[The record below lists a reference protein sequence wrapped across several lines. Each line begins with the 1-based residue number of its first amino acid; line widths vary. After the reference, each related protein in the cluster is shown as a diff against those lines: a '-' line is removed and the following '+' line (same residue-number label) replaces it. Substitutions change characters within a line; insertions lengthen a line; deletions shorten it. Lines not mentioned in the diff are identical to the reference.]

1 MSHNKNIRIK
11 IRQIALKSPRI
22 SKNVARLESTAPLPP
37 ISQVAQLKSAS
48 EIKSPTSSPNP
59 TYPKV
64 IA

>member
-22 SKNVARLESTAPLPP
+22 SKNVARLESTAAP

-48 EIKSPTSSPNP
+48 EIKSPASNP
-59 TYPKV
+59 IPINPRAIT
-64 IA
+64 